1 WLNLAESLCKPRG
14 GGMKY
19 GQNFE
24 AQSVPQ
30 WRAYN
35 VDYNA
40 LKHLLKVNTT
50 KNQGQAVAI
59 PGHVD
64 SALDR
69 FEEKFFEELYN
80 QHDRVELFV
89 SSKADEISRR
99 LHHLEKVITRL
110 LQRCANTTDRPISQK
125 RREKFAKYHNQILN
139 CGDDLKNLQRFIN
152 AQRTAFY
159 KILKKYR
166 KWTGSRSLGVRFNSE
181 VLDDAKSFT
190 KTDLEPLTS
199 QYNNLLA
206 ILRAST
212 PDTSGPATPRTISRS
227 SSTQIQTQPPPQTY
241 WNEYDD
247 GSEAGDEEPYTIYVN
262 SDSAF
267 PGSRM
272 VGLLVSHARVPMEKV
287 KAWLSPAQ
295 SPAERR
301 PLLGSG
307 GYFPQQ
313 HNPLDTDLEDDAY
326 ASSSDFPSGYVAH
339 YATFPS
345 VSDQKYIRY
354 REKVL
359 FRTCLGG
366 FGAAFVLLLVAGLLV
381 ATGRRRLRV
390 EVDCG
395 VVTGVVASVFFA
407 LMGFACML
415 ARTETLGWLHR
426 ACVVVTL
433 ATICMLNGML
443 LVLVAGNTGL

>member
-1 WLNLAESLCKPRG
+1 
-14 GGMKY
+14 MKY

-64 SALDR
+64 SALYM
-69 FEEKFFEELYN
+69 FEKKFFEELYN

-110 LQRCANTTDRPISQK
+110 LQRCADTSDRPISQK
-125 RREKFAKYHNQILN
+125 RREKFAKYDNQILK
-139 CGDDLKNLQRFIN
+139 CGDDIKNLHRFIT
-152 AQRTAFY
+152 AQQTAFY

-166 KWTGSRSLGVRFNSE
+166 KWTGSRSLEVRFNSE
-181 VLDDAKSFT
+181 VLDDSKSFT
-190 KTDLEPLTS
+190 KIDLEPLTS
-199 QYNNLLA
+199 QYSNLLT
-206 ILRAST
+206 ILRSST

-227 SSTQIQTQPPPQTY
+227 SASTPISQPPPQTY

-247 GSEAGDEEPYTIYVN
+247 GSEAGDNEPYTIYVN
-262 SDSAF
+262 SDSTF
-267 PGSRM
+267 PGSKM

-287 KAWLSPAQ
+287 KAWLSPAP

-301 PLLGSG
+301 PLIGNGGG
-307 GYFPQQ
+307 GYFAQQ
-313 HNPLDTDLEDDAY
+313 HNNPVDTDAEDDAY
-326 ASSSDFPSGYVAH
+326 ESSSDFPSGYVAH

-345 VSDQKYIRY
+345 VSEQKYMRY
-354 REKVL
+354 RENVL
-359 FRTCLGG
+359 FRTCLGT

-407 LMGFACML
+407 IMGFACML

-426 ACVVVTL
+426 TCVVVTL

-443 LVLVAGNTGL
+443 LVLVAGNTLL

>member
-1 WLNLAESLCKPRG
+1 
-14 GGMKY
+14 MKY
-19 GQNFE
+19 GENFE

-40 LKHLLKVNTT
+40 LKHLLKVNTS

-64 SALDR
+64 SALRR
-69 FEEKFFEELYN
+69 FEEKFFEELVN

-99 LHHLEKVITRL
+99 LHFLEKVITRL
-110 LQRCANTTDRPISQK
+110 LQRCANTTGKPMSQK
-125 RREKFAKYHNQILN
+125 RREKFAKYDNQIIK
-139 CGDDLKNLQRFIN
+139 CGDDIKNLQRFIT

-181 VLDDAKSFT
+181 VLDDPKSFT
-190 KTDLEPLTS
+190 KTDLEPLVS
-199 QYNNLLA
+199 QYSNILA
-206 ILRAST
+206 ILRSST
-212 PDTSGPATPRTISRS
+212 PESSEPATPRTISLS
-227 SSTQIQTQPPPQTY
+227 SDSQIQSQPPPQAAY

-247 GSEAGDEEPYTIYVN
+247 GSEAGDNDPYTIYVN
-262 SDSAF
+262 SDSTF
-267 PGSRM
+267 PGAKM
-272 VGLLVSHARVPMEKV
+272 VELLVSRARVPMEKV
-287 KAWLSPAQ
+287 KAWLSPVQ
-295 SPAERR
+295 SPGERR

-307 GYFPQQ
+307 GGYFAQQ
-313 HNPLDTDLEDDAY
+313 PSALDTDMEDEAY

-359 FRTCLGG
+359 FRTCLGS

-395 VVTGVVASVFFA
+395 VITGVVASVFFA
-407 LMGFACML
+407 IMGFACML
-415 ARTETLGWLHR
+415 ARTETLGWMHR
-426 ACVVVTL
+426 TCVVVTL
-433 ATICMLNGML
+433 ATICILNGML